1 MRASDF
7 PRVRELHLFAGMA
20 GENFEALVEAAF
32 LQRFPAHVQ
41 LIREGEP
48 ADFLHVVIEGM
59 VALTASSASK
69 EATLGIV
76 RPVSTFILAAVITDK
91 PYLKAARTLE
101 PSLILMLPAEKVREI
116 FAQDV
121 TFARAVVDELSMR
134 YRDVVREL
142 RNQTLRNSLERL
154 AAWIVRREAID
165 GGEGLVTIP
174 YDKRT
179 LASRLGMTP
188 ENLSRN
194 FQLLTEHGAHVD
206 GRDITI
212 TDRARL
218 VALARPD
225 PLTDSR

>member
-1 MRASDF
+1 
-7 PRVRELHLFAGMA
+7 
-20 GENFEALVEAAF
+20 
-32 LQRFPAHVQ
+32 VQ

-59 VALTASSASK
+59 VALSASSASK

-116 FAQDV
+116 FAQDAA
-121 TFARAVVDELSMR
+121 FARAVVDELSQR

-154 AAWIVRREAID
+154 AAWIIRREAID
-165 GGEGLVTIP
+165 GGRGRVTIP

-194 FQLLTEHGAHVD
+194 FQLLIEHGAHVD
-206 GRDITI
+206 GRDITV
-212 TDRARL
+212 TDRAKL
-218 VALARPD
+218 AALARPD